1 MGKLLKTKTW
11 IIFLL
16 AILVIIGIA
25 VTNHFT
31 PSKAAELDAKIILN
45 EMDSLME
52 YQLPE
57 GWEFKETSAFVKIA
71 KEKKFIGN
79 IYIGK
84 ENMGSVPLNNP
95 IYECINVNIYNT
107 NHLSVE
113 ENKEEAAINFGYS
126 HDNYTFEKAMTIDGE
141 TAYCGTINHSD
152 TTEKVIVVT
161 HDTWSVDLYLTSE
174 GTVSEEQVAALYYF
188 AESIK
193 FKN

>member
-1 MGKLLKTKTW
+1 MEKVLKMKPFSVFV
-11 IIFLL
+11 I
-16 AILVIIGIA
+16 AILIFIVIA
-25 VTNHFT
+25 VANHFT
-31 PSKAAELDAKIILN
+31 QSKVAEIDAKIILN

-113 ENKEEAAINFGYS
+113 ENKEEAAINFGHS
-126 HDNYTFEKAMTIDGE
+126 HDNYTFDEIITIDGE
-141 TAYCGTINHSD
+141 TPDARFGY
-152 TTEKVIVVT
+152 
-161 HDTWSVDLYLTSE
+161 SVY
-174 GTVSEEQVAALYYF
+174 
-188 AESIK
+188 
-193 FKN
+193 